1 MGGGGG
7 GGGSGNDSEEEMK
20 LGIEELQPDPEPE
33 PEPEP
38 EPQTAPLPEN
48 ADARLESLERS
59 IDKLQTQMDELK
71 PPEDLEER
79 VAALESRADA
89 AEETAA
95 AQTPGA
101 DINSA
106 LREELGGMKI
116 SELKSRAKSMGVP
129 QEQLD
134 EADDADDVR
143 AAVIDLIVAHD
154 VDSSDATMP
163 QLLEGL
169 AERIDALEKSQGP
182 VGGGD
187 SDEND
192 LPPPPANAPA
202 GIPSPEVATADEA
215 AMLVHK
221 VQPAAR
227 EVHAAAQEEQAE
239 ELRVSDEPPLPP
251 DSAQTGDNDEKHDD
265 GGGPSPSAVA
275 VTALPEE
282 AESRLAAVEAAVK
295 SGAVATELPKDIE
308 GRLAALESKAEAKAA
323 AATALPGGIADR
335 LAAVESKVES
345 QDIEGKVAAME
356 SAVELS
362 NEQVLEIDDKL
373 GDMMDPLMLKQVSL
387 EKKVVAIDA
396 RLGSL
401 EERFEKKVRDD
412 IFTQLDA
419 DGECPPAYTCDNVW
433 LYCAIGLRRLLL
445 GLRAMLTFCVRMRV
459 RMHCV
464 YCVFCCAFSLV
475 GDGVLTPEEIAAAAT
490 FNMGN
495 ARRQSLQELQAQ
507 AISHQSPPPHQMLS
521 RVHEAEPPV
530 SAQRGGGGGAGESNP
545 PSYSSQPGGH
555 PGQGTSRGLFETF
568 FCWRRGKAPLR
579 FPPPRGRC
587 LNLTHTIGCAAAV

>member
-1 MGGGGG
+1 
-7 GGGSGNDSEEEMK
+7 
-20 LGIEELQPDPEPE
+20 
-33 PEPEP
+33 
-38 EPQTAPLPEN
+38 
-48 ADARLESLERS
+48 
-59 IDKLQTQMDELK
+59 MDELK

-143 AAVIDLIVAHD
+143 AAVIDLIVAL
-154 VDSSDATMP
+154 DAATP
-163 QLLEGL
+163 QLPDGDGL
-169 AERIDALEKSQGP
+169 AERVNALEETVRGLSSEGQGP

-215 AMLVHK
+215 AMLVPK

-464 YCVFCCAFSLV
+464 YCVFCSAFSLV

-507 AISHQSPPPHQMLS
+507 AISHQSPPHQMLS

-545 PSYSSQPGGH
+545 PSYSSQTGRH
-555 PGQGTSRGLFETF
+555 PGQGHFS
-568 FCWRRGKAPLR
+568 WPL
-579 FPPPRGRC
+579 
-587 LNLTHTIGCAAAV
+587 